1 MPWPSGLLVACPPQ
15 SCDIV
20 LIAITYFCLSE
31 TKGESME
38 EMSDIFGNVGA
49 VRMSKNGNNLVDINE
64 ELTNVS
70 TVDNDKNIHAKNN
83 RSVLD

>member
-1 MPWPSGLLVACPPQ
+1 
-15 SCDIV
+15 
-20 LIAITYFCLSE
+20 
-31 TKGESME
+31 ME